1 MGIKSKIVVFALI
14 ALGLGVLLYP
24 AISSAVNRR
33 SGSYAIQEWEAQVR
47 NLENDELNRQME
59 QAEAF
64 NDALRSGE
72 EPEGYHR
79 ILDFGN
85 GMIGYIRI
93 PSIKVDLPIY
103 HGVEED
109 VLSRGAGH
117 LPESSFPIGREG
129 DHAVITG
136 HTGLPSA
143 RLFTDLTKL
152 QKGDLFY
159 VRVLDRELCYAVDNI
174 QVVLPSE
181 SGALAAVPG
190 EDLCTLVTCTP
201 YGVNSHRLLVRGTR
215 VEAAPAPAIPT
226 LPEMARG
233 YGWHWWLLGLPLLG
247 VSGWRL
253 WKHFL
258 DGRKKPAYNGKYL
271 KREKER

>member
-1 MGIKSKIVVFALI
+1 MLFRSA
-14 ALGLGVLLYP
+14 AGLAVLLYP
-24 AISSAVNRR
+24 AVSSAVNRR
-33 SGSYAIQEWEAQVR
+33 SGSYAIQEWEAQVEL
-47 NLENDELNRQME
+47 LENEEIDRQME

-64 NDALRSGE
+64 NDALRFGD
-72 EPEGYHR
+72 EPEGYNR
-79 ILDFGN
+79 ILDLGN

-103 HGVEED
+103 HGVEEEA
-109 VLSRGAGH
+109 LSKGAGH

-152 QKGDLFY
+152 QQGDLFY
-159 VRVLDRELCYAVDNI
+159 VRVLDRELCYAVDSI
-174 QVVLPSE
+174 LVVLPSE
-181 SGALAAVPG
+181 SEALAAVPG

-201 YGVNSHRLLVRGTR
+201 YGVNSHRLLVRGRRMQT
-215 VEAAPAPAIPT
+215 APAPVIPT
-226 LPEMARG
+226 LPEFRQG
-233 YGWHWWLLGLPLLG
+233 YGRYWWLLFLPLPAAAGG
-247 VSGWRL
+247 VL
-253 WKHFL
+253 LKHFL
-258 DGRKKPAYNGKYL
+258 DGKRKPAYNGKYL